1 MEGGCPLISL
11 CGVAKWAPTEHA
23 AEGHRMNICILYADN
38 RHVDNLDMLF
48 LSMRE
53 RDARI
58 IVHENGVEKLGRLQ
72 SIQREDGSGRS
83 FNVTVLVG
91 DEYNTYYVGE
101 YENNP
106 TRPRR
111 GIRVFDSE

>member
-1 MEGGCPLISL
+1 MPVDIIVRCSKVGPVRTCRRGPQ
-11 CGVAKWAPTEHA
+11 
-23 AEGHRMNICILYADN
+23 MNICILYADN

-53 RDARI
+53 RDSRI
-58 IVHENGVEKLGRLQ
+58 IVHENGVEKLGLLQ

-83 FNVTVLVG
+83 FNVTVLVD

-111 GIRVFDSE
+111 GIRAFDFE